1 MATLP
6 DDPALLKRFLVE
18 ERQQRE
24 SLIARIREEAAAQIE
39 QLQAERQVAQ
49 ARAERAIEL
58 ERIHVLEAE
67 WAALTAPARLQRL
80 AGKFMP
86 LQPLLTT
93 QVVAPHKLARL
104 LPVRPTDDTS
114 VIAADTGSPKLALV
128 MSRLLTER

>member
-1 MATLP
+1 MSIRLSHWFWVV
-6 DDPALLKRFLVE
+6 LLVGASVMLYHTSYRV
-18 ERQQRE
+18 Q
-24 SLIARIREEAAAQIE
+24 
-39 QLQAERQVAQ
+39 QAERQVAQ

-104 LPVRPTDDTS
+104 LPVRPTDDAS
-114 VIAADTGSPKLALV
+114 IMAADTGSPKLALV